1 MTGTDTV
8 WSRERV
14 LGLSPDAASTRA
26 GERLA
31 TPAPWSGTGRD
42 GSLLWGLCRG
52 AGSTPY
58 DTRVDL
64 DGPGFACSC
73 PSRKLPCKHALGL
86 LLLWSGGQVAET
98 SPPEQ
103 VSAWAATRR
112 SRRDGRPGT
121 GSGDPAAASARQA
134 QRAERVRLGLEEL
147 DVWLSDQVRGGLAAL
162 PRAGYGPVDRVAAR
176 MVDAQAPGVA
186 GMLRS
191 LPARYVGDGWPG
203 RTLEHLALLRLLVG
217 AHRRLDELPDDL
229 AHTVRSRVGYPVAKE
244 SVLARPPLRD
254 RWVALGS
261 VDVVEDRLTARR
273 VWLRGERTCRWVL
286 LLSFAAG
293 GAPLDA
299 EVMPGVT
306 LDADVHVYPGSG
318 ELRGLV
324 GAVHARTQSV
334 PEVPGSLVGEAAAA
348 FGDLLAADPWADRLP
363 VVLTGAPVPPERDRG
378 RWWFRSPDGTAVP
391 LLPGAEAWPL
401 LARSMGDPIEVMGEW
416 THDGFLP
423 LGFLPHP
430 LDPVFSGE
438 VLSG

>member
-14 LGLSPDAASTRA
+14 LGLSPDAASSRA

-31 TPAPWSGTGRD
+31 APAPWSDTGRH
-42 GSLLWGLCRG
+42 GSLLWGRCRG
-52 AGSTPY
+52 SGSTPY

-86 LLLWSGGQVAET
+86 LLLWSDGLVAET

-103 VSAWAATRR
+103 VSDWAT
-112 SRRDGRPGT
+112 SRRGRRETRSGAGP
-121 GSGDPAAASARQA
+121 GDPAAATARQS

-191 LPARYVGDGWPG
+191 LPARYVGDGWPD
-203 RTLEHLALLRLLVG
+203 RTLEHLALLRLLVA

-229 AHTVRSRVGYPVAKE
+229 AHTVRSRVGYPVSKE
-244 SVLARPPLRD
+244 SVLARAPLRD

-261 VDVVEDRLTARR
+261 VDVAEDRLTARR
-273 VWLRGERTCRWVL
+273 VWLRGERTGRWAL

-299 EVMPGVT
+299 EAMPGVT
-306 LDADVHVYPGSG
+306 LDADLHLYPGSG
-318 ELRGLV
+318 SLRGLL
-324 GAVHARTQSV
+324 GTVHARTQSV
-334 PEVPGSLVGEAAAA
+334 PEVPGCLVGRAAAA
-348 FGDLLAADPWADRLP
+348 FGDLLAADPWAERLP
-363 VVLTGAPVPPERDRG
+363 VVLTGAPVPPASERG
-378 RWWFRSPDGTAVP
+378 RWWFRSPDGAAVP
-391 LLPGAEAWPL
+391 LLRGAEAWPL

-430 LDPVFSGE
+430 LDPVFSVE
-438 VLSG
+438 VLSA